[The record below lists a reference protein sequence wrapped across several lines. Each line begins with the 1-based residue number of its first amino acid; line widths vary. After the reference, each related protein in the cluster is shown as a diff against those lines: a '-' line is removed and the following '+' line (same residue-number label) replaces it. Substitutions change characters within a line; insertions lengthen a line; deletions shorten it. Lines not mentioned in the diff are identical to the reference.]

1 MANFG
6 KMMKQLQQVQNK
18 VMRMQE
24 EIAEREIEATSGGG
38 VVRVVASGAKKL
50 LSVSI
55 APEAIDPDDPEML
68 EDLVVAAVNEV
79 MDRVDAVTA
88 EEMKKITGGM
98 ELPPGLL

>member
-1 MANFG
+1 MANLG

-38 VVRVVASGAKKL
+38 AVRVVASGAKKL

-68 EDLVVAAVNEV
+68 EDLIVAAVNEV

-88 EEMKKITGGM
+88 EEMKKVTGGM

>member
-18 VMRMQE
+18 VMKMQG

>member
-68 EDLVVAAVNEV
+68 EDLIVAAVNEV